1 MSSVRLSF
9 HFTRLTQ
16 SATRSSWR
24 ATAIGSRYMSQNIS
38 TTEEA
43 AVSLDIEPSRLTVTK
58 TTSPKELPA
67 SKSLLFGRTFSDHM
81 LKIRWTEATGWEA
94 PSIEP
99 FGPIGLSPSAT
110 VLHYAQSLFE
120 GMKAYRHEDGT
131 VTMFRPDMNMK
142 RMNSSAKRLALPAF
156 DGNALLECIKELIS
170 LDRQW
175 IPKEPG
181 HSLYI
186 RPTFIGT
193 NGTLGVAP
201 PTEALL
207 FVITSPVGPYYPH
220 GFKPVPLH
228 GTTEYIRAAP
238 GGTGAYKLAANYAPG
253 VVAQKSAAKQGYAQN
268 LWLHGPEHWLTE
280 VGTMNLFAVIK
291 DKDGITE
298 LITPPLDGMILPG
311 VTRDSVLAL
320 ARNHASGAKRL
331 RGLPDVIKVSER
343 PINMGE
349 IIQSSKEGRLIELF
363 GTGTAA
369 VVTPVDRI
377 GYNGGDV
384 TIPTGK
390 DGMGPISEP
399 LWAELVGIQTGAIKS
414 NWNYVVAQ

>member
-1 MSSVRLSF
+1 MSR
-9 HFTRLTQ
+9 
-16 SATRSSWR
+16 
-24 ATAIGSRYMSQNIS
+24 NIS

-320 ARNHASGAKRL
+320 ARNHASGVKRL

>member
-1 MSSVRLSF
+1 
-9 HFTRLTQ
+9 
-16 SATRSSWR
+16 
-24 ATAIGSRYMSQNIS
+24 MSQNIS

-99 FGPIGLSPSAT
+99 FGTIDLSPSAT

-142 RMNSSAKRLALPAF
+142 RMNNSAKRLALPAF
-156 DGNALLECIKELIS
+156 DGDALLECIKELIS

-320 ARNHASGAKRL
+320 ARNHASGVKRL